1 MKIVRVEAHLLSF
14 PFPEPIELSY
24 HGGDRRIVKRD
35 AMLIRVGCSNGLVGY
50 APGSATEAVR
60 DLITS
65 TIGPFLVGQTLADP
79 DAMRVRFN
87 SRPGAESE
95 AGPGAAR
102 AYTMVEVAL
111 YDLVGKQRG
120 VPVSELL
127 GGRVRDR
134 IRLYASAGMYQP
146 PESYAEEAQAMQELK
161 FTAYKMRPGLGPGQ
175 DVRAVELMRRATGP
189 SFDLMVDAHTW
200 WRMGDHSYSEPTV
213 IELAGQMAEHAIFW
227 LEEPL
232 LPDRHDAYAR
242 LKAAATVP
250 IAGGEHEPGE
260 AGFLDL
266 IHQGCVDYV
275 QLDLLCQG
283 GYGLARRVFAE
294 VARQNLRF
302 AFHSWGTDLE
312 LMAAAQLGVCWPED
326 VVEWLE
332 YPVYTTPTV
341 KSMYRFD
348 LARGILRTPLDIEHG
363 ELMVNRQP
371 GLGVDVDESVI
382 TRYPWIPGPWSYFSL
397 HSPAETFAVVG
408 DHSIK
413 FA

>member
-1 MKIVRVEAHLLSF
+1 MSF
-14 PFPEPIELSY
+14 PFAEPIQLAY

-35 AMLIRVGCSNGLVGY
+35 AMLIRVETSNGLVGY

-60 DLITS
+60 DLVATVIAPYL
-65 TIGPFLVGQTLADP
+65 IGQTVADP
-79 DAMRVRFN
+79 DALRVRFT
-87 SRPGAESE
+87 SDDPQAVK
-95 AGPGAAR
+95 

-111 YDLVGKQRG
+111 YDLVGKHRG

-127 GGRVRDR
+127 GGRVRDS
-134 IRLYASAGMYQP
+134 IRLYASAGMYQS
-146 PESYAEEAQAMQELK
+146 PESYAEEAVGIQKLG
-161 FTAYKMRPGLGPGQ
+161 FTAYKMRPGLGPLE
-175 DVRAVELMRRATGP
+175 DVRAVELMRKATGP
-189 SFDLMVDAHTW
+189 TFDLMVDAHTW
-200 WRMGDHSYSEPTV
+200 WRMGDHSYSEQTV
-213 IELAGQMAEHAIFW
+213 TEVAQQMAAHEIFW

-232 LPDRHDAYAR
+232 LPDKHEAYAR
-242 LKAAATVP
+242 LKAPGIVP
-250 IAGGEHEPGE
+250 IAGGEHEPDE
-260 AGFLDL
+260 AGFADL
-266 IHQGCVDYV
+266 MAQGCVDYV

-283 GYGLARRVFAE
+283 GYSLARRVFAE

-312 LMAAAQLGVCWPED
+312 LITAAQLGVCWPDD

-332 YPVYTTPTV
+332 YPVYTTPET

-348 LARGILRTPLDIEHG
+348 LAREILKTPLDIERG
-363 ELMVNRQP
+363 ELMVNRAP
-371 GLGVDVDESVI
+371 GLGVEVNESVI

>member
-35 AMLIRVGCSNGLVGY
+35 AMLIRVECSNGLVGY

-60 DLITS
+60 DLIAQV
-65 TIGPFLVGQTLADP
+65 IGPFLAGQTLADP
-79 DAMRVRFN
+79 DAMRVRFHT
-87 SRPGAESE
+87 
-95 AGPGAAR
+95 GPGQDAKATR

-134 IRLYASAGMYQP
+134 IRLYASAGMYQS
-146 PESYAEEAQAMQELK
+146 PESYAEEAHAIQELE
-161 FTAYKMRPGLGPGQ
+161 FTAYKMRPGLGPDQ

-189 SFDLMVDAHTW
+189 QFDLMVDAHTW
-200 WRMGDHSYSEPTV
+200 WRMGDHSYSEQTV
-213 IELAGQMAEHAIFW
+213 TELAGRMAEYKIAW

-242 LKAAATVP
+242 LRETAAVP

-260 AGFLDL
+260 AGFMDL
-266 IHQGCVDYV
+266 MHQGCVDYV

-283 GYGLARRVFAE
+283 GYGVARRVLAE

-312 LMAAAQLGVCWPED
+312 LMAAAQLGVCWPD
-326 VVEWLE
+326 DIVEWLE
-332 YPVYTTPTV
+332 YPVYTTAAT
-341 KSMYRFD
+341 KSMYKFD
-348 LARGILRTPLDIEHG
+348 LAREILRTPLDIERG
-363 ELMVNRQP
+363 ELMVNREP
-371 GLGVDVDESVI
+371 GLGVDVDEGVI
-382 TRYPWIPGPWSYFSL
+382 TRYPWIPGPWSYFTL

>member
-14 PFPEPIELSY
+14 PFAQPIELKY
-24 HGGDRRIVKRD
+24 HGGDRRIMKRD
-35 AMLIRVGCSNGLVGY
+35 AMLIRVECSNGLVGY

-60 DLITS
+60 DLVAQV
-65 TIGPFLVGQTLADP
+65 IGPFLVGQTLADP
-79 DAMRVRFN
+79 DAMRVRFH
-87 SRPGAESE
+87 
-95 AGPGAAR
+95 AGPGQDAKVAR

-127 GGRVRDR
+127 GGRIRDR
-134 IRLYASAGMYQP
+134 IRLYASAGMYQS
-146 PESYAEEAQAMQELK
+146 PESYAEEAHAIQELK
-161 FTAYKMRPGLGPGQ
+161 FTAYKMRPGLGPDE
-175 DVRAVELMRRATGP
+175 DVRAVELMRHATGP
-189 SFDLMVDAHTW
+189 QFDLMVDAHTW
-200 WRMGDHSYSEPTV
+200 WRMGDHSYTEQTV
-213 IELAGQMAEHAIFW
+213 TELAGRMAEHEIAW

-242 LKAAATVP
+242 LREAALVP
-250 IAGGEHEPGE
+250 IAGGEHEPDE

-266 IHQGCVDYV
+266 MHQRCVDYV

-283 GYGLARRVFAE
+283 GYSVARRVFAE

-312 LMAAAQLGVCWPED
+312 LVAAAQLGVCWPDD

-332 YPVYTTPTV
+332 YPVYTTAAT

-348 LARGILRTPLDIEHG
+348 LAREILSTPLDIERG
-363 ELMVNRQP
+363 ELILNRQP
-371 GLGVDVDESVI
+371 GLGVAVDESVI

>member
-1 MKIVRVEAHLLSF
+1 MSF
-14 PFPEPIELSY
+14 PFAEPIQLAY

-35 AMLIRVGCSNGLVGY
+35 AMLIRVETSNGLVGY

-60 DLITS
+60 DLVATVIAPYL
-65 TIGPFLVGQTLADP
+65 IGQTVADP
-79 DAMRVRFN
+79 DALRVRFA
-87 SRPGAESE
+87 SDDPQAIK
-95 AGPGAAR
+95 

-111 YDLVGKQRG
+111 YDLVGKHRG
-120 VPVSELL
+120 LPLSELL
-127 GGRVRDR
+127 GGRVRDH
-134 IRLYASAGMYQP
+134 IRLYASAGMYQS
-146 PESYAEEAQAMQELK
+146 PESYAEEAAGIQKLG
-161 FTAYKMRPGLGPGQ
+161 FTAYKMRPGLGPLE
-175 DVRAVELMRRATGP
+175 DVRAVELMRKATGP
-189 SFDLMVDAHTW
+189 TFDLMVDAHTW
-200 WRMGDHSYSEPTV
+200 WRMGDHSYSEQTV
-213 IELAGQMAEHAIFW
+213 TEVAEQMAAHEIFW

-232 LPDRHDAYAR
+232 MPDKHEAYAR
-242 LKAAATVP
+242 LKAPGIVP
-250 IAGGEHEPGE
+250 IAGGEHEPDE
-260 AGFLDL
+260 AGFADL
-266 IHQGCVDYV
+266 MSQGCVDYV

-283 GYGLARRVFAE
+283 GYSLARRVFAE

-312 LMAAAQLGVCWPED
+312 LITAAQLGVCWPED

-332 YPVYTTPTV
+332 YPVYTTPET

-348 LARGILRTPLDIEHG
+348 LAREILKTPLDIERG
-363 ELMVNRQP
+363 ELMVNRAP
-371 GLGVDVDESVI
+371 GLGVEVNESVI

>member
-1 MKIVRVEAHLLSF
+1 MSF
-14 PFPEPIELSY
+14 PFAEPIQLAY

-35 AMLIRVGCSNGLVGY
+35 AMLIRVETSNGLVGY

-60 DLITS
+60 DLVATVIAPYL
-65 TIGPFLVGQTLADP
+65 IGQTVADP
-79 DAMRVRFN
+79 DALRVRFL
-87 SRPGAESE
+87 SDDPQAIK
-95 AGPGAAR
+95 

-111 YDLVGKQRG
+111 YDLVGKHRG
-120 VPVSELL
+120 LPLSELL
-127 GGRVRDR
+127 GGRVRDH
-134 IRLYASAGMYQP
+134 IRLYASAGMYQS
-146 PESYAEEAQAMQELK
+146 PESYAEEAAGIQKLG
-161 FTAYKMRPGLGPGQ
+161 FTAYKMRPGLGPLE
-175 DVRAVELMRRATGP
+175 DVRAVELMRKATGP
-189 SFDLMVDAHTW
+189 TFDLMVDAHTW
-200 WRMGDHSYSEPTV
+200 WRMGDHSYSEQTV
-213 IELAGQMAEHAIFW
+213 TEVAEQMAAHEIFW

-232 LPDRHDAYAR
+232 MPDKHEAYAR
-242 LKAAATVP
+242 LKAPGIVP
-250 IAGGEHEPGE
+250 IAGGEHEPDE
-260 AGFLDL
+260 AGFADL
-266 IHQGCVDYV
+266 MSQGCVDYV

-283 GYGLARRVFAE
+283 GYSLARRVFAE

-312 LMAAAQLGVCWPED
+312 LITAAQLGVCWPED

-332 YPVYTTPTV
+332 YPVYTTPET

-348 LARGILRTPLDIEHG
+348 LAREILKTPLDIERG
-363 ELMVNRQP
+363 ELMVNRAP
-371 GLGVDVDESVI
+371 GLGVEVNESVI

>member
-1 MKIVRVEAHLLSF
+1 MSF
-14 PFPEPIELSY
+14 PFAEPIQLAY

-35 AMLIRVGCSNGLVGY
+35 AMLIRVETSNGLVGY

-60 DLITS
+60 DLVATVIAPYL
-65 TIGPFLVGQTLADP
+65 IGQTVADP
-79 DAMRVRFN
+79 DALRVRFT
-87 SRPGAESE
+87 SDDPQAVK
-95 AGPGAAR
+95 

-111 YDLVGKQRG
+111 YDLVGKHRG

-127 GGRVRDR
+127 GGRVRDS
-134 IRLYASAGMYQP
+134 IRLYASAGMYQS
-146 PESYAEEAQAMQELK
+146 PESYAEEAAGIQKLG
-161 FTAYKMRPGLGPGQ
+161 FTAYKMRPGLGPLE
-175 DVRAVELMRRATGP
+175 DVRAVELMRKATGP
-189 SFDLMVDAHTW
+189 TFDLMVDAHTW
-200 WRMGDHSYSEPTV
+200 WRMGDHSYSEQTV
-213 IELAGQMAEHAIFW
+213 TEVAQQMAAHEIFW

-232 LPDRHDAYAR
+232 LPDKHEAYAR
-242 LKAAATVP
+242 LKAPGIVP
-250 IAGGEHEPGE
+250 IAGGEHEPDE
-260 AGFLDL
+260 AGFADL
-266 IHQGCVDYV
+266 MAQGCVDYV

-283 GYGLARRVFAE
+283 GYSLARRVFAE

-312 LMAAAQLGVCWPED
+312 LITAAQLGVCWPDD

-332 YPVYTTPTV
+332 YPVYTTPET
-341 KSMYRFD
+341 KSMYCFD
-348 LARGILRTPLDIEHG
+348 LAREILKTPLDIERG
-363 ELMVNRQP
+363 ELMLNRAP
-371 GLGVDVDESVI
+371 GLGVEVNESVI